1 MRQWVCRRMRDWM
14 MSIPLW
20 LDHCCRV
27 LCISSS
33 KGKRCEPVLPFHI
46 VTLLCN
52 VKSNPLLLLLL
63 HRACLAL
70 NMREKWMREGMT
82 DNVRRGH
89 TASIRRPPHW
99 SRRRSSDSC
108 VKHPAS
114 SIVTCSK
121 RWACWAGWSVGSLC
135 CRPPRTIWNAGEK
148 FRDRFFPGGKALHL
162 RITR

>member
-20 LDHCCRV
+20 LDDCCRV

-33 KGKRCEPVLPFHI
+33 KDKRSEPVLPFHI

-89 TASIRRPPHW
+89 PASIRRPPHW

-108 VKHPAS
+108 VITSCLFYSHLLQKVSLLGWLVGGILVLPSAQNHLK
-114 SIVTCSK
+114 CK
-121 RWACWAGWSVGSLC
+121 REV
-135 CRPPRTIWNAGEK
+135 
-148 FRDRFFPGGKALHL
+148 
-162 RITR
+162 